1 MNAAA
6 FAQYTKC
13 WPLTLLWV
21 ARINNAIYCTKA
33 ISLFFVQET
42 ATVFLLCGE
51 INFLGLSGKQAIIGL
66 IMFLKIK
73 KQRNMQFKC
82 ADGSVFFTWLGER
95 IALHTITGNL
105 LFFVALIKCRWVR
118 LKLMS

>member
-51 INFLGLSGKQAIIGL
+51 INFVGLSGKQAIIGL

-73 KQRNMQFKC
+73 KQRNMQFKF
-82 ADGSVFFTWLGER
+82 ADGSVFSHGLEKELHYILLLVTYYFLWL
-95 IALHTITGNL
+95 L
-105 LFFVALIKCRWVR
+105 LSAGGSGW
-118 LKLMS
+118 S